1 MRGQQ
6 RDQGGRGRDE
16 EKRET
21 RKKKREQKRNALWM
35 GCTTRYRPRRT
46 GEKTEKR
53 EAPVE
58 TSAETSNEVEVAMAG
73 EGGESR
79 CRRMKPARLH

>member
-6 RDQGGRGRDE
+6 RDQEGVAGGERGDE
-16 EKRET
+16 
-21 RKKKREQKRNALWM
+21 KKREQKRNALWM

-73 EGGESR
+73 EGGER
-79 CRRMKPARLH
+79 VDAEE